1 MSGAA
6 GEVEAAVQNKPKN
19 FSYGADIL
27 DVGGESTRPGSQPVN
42 TEEELGRVI
51 PVIEAIASEFPDAI
65 LSIDTYKAI
74 VAGAAFT
81 AGAHPQRCLGVAG
94 RP

>member
-1 MSGAA
+1 MAFSRPNSTGTGVSGAA

-51 PVIEAIASEFPDAI
+51 PVIEAIAVNSPMPSFPLI
-65 LSIDTYKAI
+65 RIK
-74 VAGAAFT
+74 
-81 AGAHPQRCLGVAG
+81 P
-94 RP
+94 